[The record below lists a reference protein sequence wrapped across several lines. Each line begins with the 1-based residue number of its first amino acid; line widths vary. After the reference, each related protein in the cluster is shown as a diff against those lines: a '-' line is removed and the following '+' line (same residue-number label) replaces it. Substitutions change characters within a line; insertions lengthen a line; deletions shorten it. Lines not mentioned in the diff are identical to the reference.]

1 MSRAAG
7 KAKQNALTHAG
18 ARVPTALYRRVMA
31 KVGAEGTTL
40 RQVLMD
46 LLEVYVQDNH
56 RAGSA
61 SQSSPPP
68 VPPPSPRP

>member
-7 KAKQNALTHAG
+7 KAKQNVLTHAG

-46 LLEVYVQDNH
+46 LLETYVQDNG
-56 RAGSA
+56 REGSA
-61 SQSSPPP
+61 SHSHPQP
-68 VPPPSPRP
+68 VQPQQRRP